1 MPQNAKRIDVTKSF
15 FVTDPNSVMENLGYT
30 GREDDPLDP
39 PPIIAYEGYNFIPT
53 SYGYRSY
60 FGANSQ
66 LDIELLDQT
75 LHLCDKTI
83 IFQLANYANIIIA
96 LCDDGIWYTES
107 TSVQGALWIQGVAM
121 TAPASPTIKE
131 WTFCM
136 IKNVLYLYRQGEAS
150 YHKISYT
157 DYTPTAGGVT
167 LTFTSVVPTFLTMAG
182 QIGIFRANSSL
193 GFWDSANSIAWSNP
207 LDLQDFT
214 PSLVTMA
221 GNAIFNGI
229 LGRIVTVKSQGD
241 NFIVYTTK
249 GIVGVRYISST
260 TMIWEATTITDT
272 AGIRTS
278 KEVTNSITEMEHY
291 AYTNTGIKKIGSYNA
306 LSKVHQFED
315 IIPEIYDFMRESDV
329 GVAPIIRS
337 LKRGV
342 HAVPR
347 IDIIPPDPVPT
358 GDGNHI
364 YLDFLNGRYLFI
376 CCTNNR
382 IINGLVSTALQ
393 VVRSL
398 HLNILVN
405 GLNWPGLILP
415 QDIIIVDPFDG
426 PSPMPL
432 YIEDKR
438 AIDPDYDDDMYLV
451 WRPTGKGTFAN
462 QVTPMNDYVV
472 NNVGEH
478 VPNPNNKVD
487 DTIGAINVDAK
498 NLNLNQYFHLVT
510 PTYPD
515 HMDDLGYRGYGSIAA
530 GTAWLGVMDTTLL
543 AYANAQEQEWANLT
557 LIQNANKAI
566 FDGVVPSP
574 VEEGALT
581 GIRFRT
587 DDTGIFPEI
596 TAAMNAFIN
605 GKFEGILYDNVN
617 AYGSA
622 LTWTEEVLD
631 LPTALNS
638 INSGNTFSGVGT
650 NAAIYTLTKTLKT
663 ALRIKRI
670 TTIGTIRPIIK
681 RQRFVVTIPGPSGLL
696 LGAGYL
702 PAPVTL
708 DIDKPRT
715 SNTDNAFQT
724 LIRELNTLLIDSCSY
739 PETISFGGLKC
750 RNPQL
755 VPIAHPTDPT
765 VLQRYKVYRDMY
777 DSNDDL
783 VLAGALFGTVDKIID
798 PSWIVPGEPGMNLA
812 DGSLVSTTGL
822 LPSGGFALGL
832 YYTCNYNSYDFQYV
846 IGGDS
851 VTSMWNGDLADID
864 VPLTMNAYQSNVTWY
879 LEGTDPGE
887 PDYMTNDPQAGYDL
901 FLNNIPNPGQISAG
915 SVLTPVD
922 FGYTY
927 PGATFLM
934 QDGIP
939 APYYPTYVGALVLDT
954 ALKKWGKMK
963 ASFKTLLDYSPFNSA
978 SGDVVPYSNLGVDM
992 GILAEDGYIY
1002 NMDAKPLDS
1011 YMKYGKIG
1019 YFRKGYTYLEEVKV
1033 HFRLP
1038 STGNITLSGS
1048 LSGVTLDKELEA
1060 VHPFTDVLNMTCY
1073 GHIAAKWHTIEI
1085 SGNYDI
1091 QYMEYRGT
1099 LSSRR

>member
-121 TAPASPTIKE
+121 TAPAAPTIKE

-157 DYTPTAGGVT
+157 DYVVTAGGVT
-167 LTFTSVVPTFLTMAG
+167 LTFTAVVPTFLTMAG

-229 LGRIVTVKSQGD
+229 LGRIVVVKSQGD

-329 GVAPIIRS
+329 GVAPIVRS
-337 LKRGV
+337 IKRGV

-347 IDIIPPDPVPT
+347 IEVDPDPDPAPT

-382 IINGLVSTALQ
+382 IINGLVSATLQ
-393 VVRSL
+393 VVPPP

-438 AIDPDYDDDMYLV
+438 ALDPDYDDDMYLV

-462 QVTPMNDYVV
+462 QVTPMNDYVLDSTG
-472 NNVGEH
+472 NH
-478 VPNPNNKVD
+478 VPNPNNKTTA
-487 DTIGAINVDAK
+487 TIPAIAVDAK
-498 NLNLNQYFHLVT
+498 DLSLAQYRDAVT

-530 GTAWLGVMDTTLL
+530 GVAWLGVMDTTLL
-543 AYANAQEQEWANLT
+543 AYANAQELEWANLS

-566 FDGVVPSP
+566 FDAVAPSP
-574 VEEGALT
+574 IEEGAIS
-581 GIRFRT
+581 GVRFRT
-587 DDTGIFPEI
+587 DDVGIRAEIDADIDAYIAGRLEGEATGNPG
-596 TAAMNAFIN
+596 TAGRTIR
-605 GKFEGILYDNVN
+605 Y
-617 AYGSA
+617 
-622 LTWTEEVLD
+622 TEEILD

-638 INSGNTFSGVGT
+638 VNSGNTFSGVGT
-650 NAAIYTLTKTLKT
+650 NAAMYTLTKTLKT
-663 ALRIKRI
+663 ALRIKRS
-670 TTIGTIRPIIK
+670 TIISTVRVIYK
-681 RQRFVVTIPGPSGLL
+681 RQKFTATVPESHNLILRIPATIE
-696 LGAGYL
+696 
-702 PAPVTL
+702 VKE
-708 DIDKPRT
+708 DKVWV
-715 SNTDNAFQT
+715 SAVDNAWQSF
-724 LIRELNTLLIDSCSY
+724 LRKMNEVIVEGAEY
-739 PETISFGGLKC
+739 PDTGTGPGTDIAVAN
-750 RNPQL
+750 NPRL
-755 VPIAHPTDPT
+755 V
-765 VLQRYKVYRDMY
+765 VLAAAPGAVFDIVEVYRDITYGGGSTAPNTMTGY
-777 DSNDDL
+777 IYIPK
-783 VLAGALFGTVDKIID
+783 VGVALPGDPGLNSIQGSHISGSATGNPATCSYFGTVNFHEC
-798 PSWIVPGEPGMNLA
+798 SYIV
-812 DGSLVSTTGL
+812 
-822 LPSGGFALGL
+822 
-832 YYTCNYNSYDFQYV
+832 
-846 IGGDS
+846 GGDQS
-851 VTSMWNGDLADID
+851 TSMWNGDLADID
-864 VPLTMNAYQSNVTWY
+864 VPLTMTAYQSNLTWY
-879 LEGTDPGE
+879 IEGTDPGE
-887 PDYMTNDPQAGYDL
+887 PAYMSSDPQAGYDL
-901 FLNNIPNPGQISAG
+901 FPNNIPDPDQIPAD

-963 ASFKTLLDYSPFNSA
+963 ANFKTLLDYSPFNSA
-978 SGDVVPYSNLGVDM
+978 SGDVIPYSNLGVDM

-1060 VHPFTDVLNMTCY
+1060 VHSFTDVLNITCY

-1091 QYMEYRGT
+1091 QYIEYRGT

>member
-107 TSVQGALWIQGVAM
+107 TSVQGALWIQGVTM
-121 TAPASPTIKE
+121 IAPVAPTIKE

-167 LTFTSVVPTFLTMAG
+167 LTFTAVVPTFLTMAG

-337 LKRGV
+337 VRRDV

-347 IDIIPPDPVPT
+347 LGVDPDPDPAPT

-382 IINGLVSTALQ
+382 IINGLVSATLQ
-393 VVRSL
+393 VVDPL
-398 HLNILVN
+398 HINILVN

-415 QDIIIVDPFDG
+415 EDIIIVDPFDG

-432 YIEDKR
+432 YLEAKR
-438 AIDPDYDDDMYLV
+438 ALDPDYDDDMYLV

-462 QVTPMNDYVV
+462 QVTPMNDYVLDSTG
-472 NNVGEH
+472 NH

-487 DTIGAINVDAK
+487 ATVGFINANAKSLILKQYYDA
-498 NLNLNQYFHLVT
+498 VT

-530 GTAWLGVMDTTLL
+530 GTAWLGAMDTSLL
-543 AYANAQEQEWANLT
+543 AYAQAQEQEWANLA
-557 LIQNANKAI
+557 LIQAANRAV

-574 VEEGALT
+574 IEEKAISGV
-581 GIRFRT
+581 RYRT
-587 DDTGIFPEI
+587 DDVGIRSEIDADIAAYLINRIDEEVIGDPGFPNRSI
-596 TAAMNAFIN
+596 R
-605 GKFEGILYDNVN
+605 Y
-617 AYGSA
+617 
-622 LTWTEEVLD
+622 TEESLE
-631 LPTALNS
+631 LPTTLDS
-638 INSGNTFSGVGT
+638 VDSGNTFSGIGT
-650 NAAIYTLTKTLKT
+650 NAAIYTLTKTLKK
-663 ALRIKRI
+663 AFVIKRS
-670 TTIGTIRPIIK
+670 TIISDIRVIYK
-681 RQRFVVTIPGPSGLL
+681 RQKFKVTVPIFHNLVGKLT
-696 LGAGYL
+696 
-702 PAPVTL
+702 APVEISS
-708 DIDKPRT
+708 DQVWVSD
-715 SNTDNAFQT
+715 SDNAWQSILRKMT
-724 LIRELNTLLIDSCSY
+724 DVLIDASLVLDTGTGPGTY
-739 PETISFGGLKC
+739 IEIAN
-750 RNPQL
+750 NPVYIRTPSAPAYL
-755 VPIAHPTDPT
+755 DEIA
-765 VLQRYKVYRDMY
+765 VYRDLYYGNGDIELNKFVGYIFVARDITSVMPS
-777 DSNDDL
+777 DPGLNSIQGDFLSAGGTSNPPTCSQ
-783 VLAGALFGTVDKIID
+783 FG
-798 PSWIVPGEPGMNLA
+798 IVTFHECSYVVGG
-812 DGSLVSTTGL
+812 DQTTGM
-822 LPSGGFALGL
+822 S
-832 YYTCNYNSYDFQYV
+832 NND
-846 IGGDS
+846 I
-851 VTSMWNGDLADID
+851 ADID
-864 VPLTMNAYQSNVTWY
+864 VPLTMTAYQSNVTWY

-901 FLNNIPNPGQISAG
+901 FLNNIPDPDQIPAD

-978 SGDVVPYSNLGVDM
+978 SGDVIPYSNLGVDM

-1011 YMKYGKIG
+1011 WMRYGKIG

-1060 VHPFTDVLNMTCY
+1060 VHPFTNVLNMTCY

>member
-1 MPQNAKRIDVTKSF
+1 MPQNVKRIDVTKSF

-60 FGANSQ
+60 FGANSK
-66 LDIELLDQT
+66 LDIALLDQT
-75 LHLCDKTI
+75 SHHCDKML
-83 IFQLANYANIIIA
+83 IFQLANYFNIIIA
-96 LCDDGIWYTES
+96 LCDDGIWYTKS
-107 TSVQGALWIQGVAM
+107 TSVQGSVWVQGVAM
-121 TAPASPTIKE
+121 TAPTSPTVKE
-131 WTFCM
+131 WTYCM

-157 DYTPTAGGVT
+157 DYTTVAGGVT
-167 LTFTSVVPTFLTMAG
+167 LTFTAVVPTFLTMAG

-315 IIPEIYDFMRESDV
+315 IIPEIYDFMRESDTNV
-329 GVAPIIRS
+329 SPITRS
-337 LKRGV
+337 IQAASRW
-342 HAVPR
+342 
-347 IDIIPPDPVPT
+347 IPPPIVPPSS
-358 GDGNHI
+358 GISANHI

-376 CCTNNR
+376 CCTSNR
-382 IINGLVSTALQ
+382 IIDGLVSATLQ

-398 HLNILVN
+398 YLNILVN

-415 QDIIIVDPFDG
+415 KDIIIIDPDDG
-426 PSPMPL
+426 PSSMPL
-432 YIEDKR
+432 YIQDKR
-438 AIDPDYDDDMYLV
+438 ATDPDYNDDMYLV

-462 QVTPMNDYVV
+462 QVTPLNDYVLDS
-472 NNVGEH
+472 VGNH
-478 VPNPNNKVD
+478 VPNINNKTTATVP
-487 DTIGAINVDAK
+487 AIAVNAK
-498 NLNLNQYFHLVT
+498 DLSLAQYYNAVT

-530 GTAWLGVMDTTLL
+530 GTAWLGVMDTSLL
-543 AYANAQEQEWANLT
+543 AYAQAQELEWTNLG
-557 LIQNANKAI
+557 LIQAANKAR
-566 FDGVVPSP
+566 FDSVSSSPGVEQAIS
-574 VEEGALT
+574 
-581 GIRFRT
+581 GIRYRTNDIGIRAEIDADIAAYIVGRT
-587 DDTGIFPEI
+587 DGEAIGNP
-596 TAAMNAFIN
+596 
-605 GKFEGILYDNVN
+605 
-617 AYGSA
+617 GSSNRSIRY
-622 LTWTEEVLD
+622 TEESLD
-631 LPTALNS
+631 IPTTLNS
-638 INSGNTFSGVGT
+638 VNSGNTFSGVGT
-650 NAAIYTLTKTLKT
+650 NAAIYTLTKTLKKAYT
-663 ALRIKRI
+663 IKRS
-670 TTIGTIRPIIK
+670 TTIVNIRVIYK
-681 RQRFVVTIPGPSGLL
+681 RQKFTVIV
-696 LGAGYL
+696 
-702 PAPVTL
+702 PAFHNMIGKLENPVEVSV
-708 DIDKPRT
+708 DQVWV
-715 SNTDNAFQT
+715 SSSDNAWQA
-724 LIRELNTLLIDSCSY
+724 LLRQLTDVIINAAFFPDTAPGLGTNYTHATNPVHVRGASGNPLLDS
-739 PETISFGGLKC
+739 
-750 RNPQL
+750 
-755 VPIAHPTDPT
+755 IA
-765 VLQRYKVYRDMY
+765 VYRDLDGIGGFQPNQLMGY
-777 DSNDDL
+777 ISVAKNASSVMPSDPGLNSIQGTFLNGSGTSNPATCTHL
-783 VLAGALFGTVDKIID
+783 GTVTFHEC
-798 PSWIVPGEPGMNLA
+798 SYVTGGSQSTGML
-812 DGSLVSTTGL
+812 
-822 LPSGGFALGL
+822 
-832 YYTCNYNSYDFQYV
+832 NSD
-846 IGGDS
+846 I
-851 VTSMWNGDLADID
+851 ADID
-864 VPLTMNAYQSNVTWY
+864 VPLTMTAYQSNVTWY

-887 PDYMTNDPQAGYDL
+887 PDYMTEAPEAGYDMSTQDVDY
-901 FLNNIPNPGQISAG
+901 NQISA
-915 SVLTPVD
+915 SSILTPVD

-927 PGATFLM
+927 PGTTFLM
-934 QDGIP
+934 QNGIP

-963 ASFKTLLDYSPFNSA
+963 ADFKTLLDYSPFNSA
-978 SGDVVPYSNLGVDM
+978 SGDVISYSNLGVDM
-992 GILAEDGYIY
+992 GILKADGYIY

-1038 STGNITLSGS
+1038 STGNVKLSGS

-1060 VHPFTDVLNMTCY
+1060 VHPFTNVLNINCY